1 MKRVFLNAIFI
12 SLTILA
18 ACNKKQPPVNP
29 EVPVNLFK
37 VNEKHVL
44 YYDQYPSTTAALSQ
58 VTLLPQVQG
67 AVTGIFFTEGTHVKK
82 RSEIIRDR

>member
-44 YYDQYPSTTAALSQ
+44 
-58 VTLLPQVQG
+58 
-67 AVTGIFFTEGTHVKK
+67 
-82 RSEIIRDR
+82 